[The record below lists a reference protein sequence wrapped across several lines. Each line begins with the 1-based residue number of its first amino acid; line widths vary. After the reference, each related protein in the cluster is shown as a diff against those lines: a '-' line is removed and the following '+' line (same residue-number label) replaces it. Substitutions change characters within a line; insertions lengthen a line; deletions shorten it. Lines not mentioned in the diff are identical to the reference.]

1 VIGRRDFIFTIGYDG
16 STAVVDGALRRRY
29 GSLGTLE
36 LAEQGLF
43 KQAVSAAIYELSTA
57 PAAGLMPAVPTVAGP
72 LAQVLERYNAR
83 AAQKLGSVEEL
94 KRVFGVHE
102 VPAGITRTRVIG

>member
-1 VIGRRDFIFTIGYDG
+1 MIGRRDFIFTIGYDG

-43 KQAVSAAIYELSTA
+43 KQAVSAAIYELSAA
-57 PAAGLMPAVPTVAGP
+57 PPAVPTVAGP

>member
-1 VIGRRDFIFTIGYDG
+1 MIGRKDFIFTIGYDG
-16 STAVVDGALRRRY
+16 STAVVDGTLRRRY

-36 LAEQGLF
+36 LAENGLY
-43 KQAVSAAIYELSTA
+43 KQAVSAAIYEA
-57 PAAGLMPAVPTVAGP
+57 AAGSAAAGP
-72 LAQVLERYNAR
+72 GSAGLLEQVLARYNSR
-83 AAQKLGSVEEL
+83 AAQKLASVEEL

>member
-1 VIGRRDFIFTIGYDG
+1 VIGRKDFIFTIGYDG
-16 STAVVDGALRRRY
+16 STAVVDGTLRRRY

-43 KQAVSAAIYELSTA
+43 KQAVSAAIHDLSAAT
-57 PAAGLMPAVPTVAGP
+57 PAGPPPPAGP
-72 LAQVLERYNAR
+72 LVQVLERYNAR
-83 AAQKLGSVEEL
+83 TAQKLASVEEL